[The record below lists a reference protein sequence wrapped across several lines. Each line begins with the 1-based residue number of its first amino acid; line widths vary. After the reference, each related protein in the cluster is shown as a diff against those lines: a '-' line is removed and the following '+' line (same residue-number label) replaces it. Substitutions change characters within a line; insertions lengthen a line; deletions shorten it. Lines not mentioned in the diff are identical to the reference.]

1 VQPVPR
7 EADFRLPGEPS
18 LFAEGGGSLI
28 EAHAAERIVLD
39 DFGDCAGGIRED
51 VRAAEGIIVDVVVEL
66 PWI

>member
-1 VQPVPR
+1 M
-7 EADFRLPGEPS
+7 
-18 LFAEGGGSLI
+18 FAEGGGSLI